1 MRHQLIQL
9 ERRVDVI
16 ASVLPDG
23 WRVRLA
29 GTYSE
34 ERLCVTFALSL
45 SEWRM
50 GWSAVLCSDDP
61 ETLLSMAVGYVDGCM
76 AATLPDQ
83 GYGPDRSNCAECSA
97 TSYDNDDGA
106 HFGECSQYRIPKP
119 SKCHVTQGEDKR
131 EWLHTSDGSKWMT
144 CDGGPQGQCMRPQC
158 PCHTKDGSGPH
169 SVECFCPPCLAERVA
184 RQKEWRRERL
194 TQ

>member
-83 GYGPDRSNCAECSA
+83 GECIGRWGYCEA
-97 TSYDNDDGA
+97 CQDIHWNKPV
-106 HFGECSQYRIPKP
+106 PKP
-119 SKCHVTQGEDKR
+119 SKCHVTRGEDKR

-158 PCHTKDGSGPH
+158 PCHTKEWEGEPLH
-169 SVECFCPPCLAERVA
+169 SLEVEEEIVDVL
-184 RQKEWRRERL
+184 RERRNDWL
-194 TQ
+194 RRWRNR